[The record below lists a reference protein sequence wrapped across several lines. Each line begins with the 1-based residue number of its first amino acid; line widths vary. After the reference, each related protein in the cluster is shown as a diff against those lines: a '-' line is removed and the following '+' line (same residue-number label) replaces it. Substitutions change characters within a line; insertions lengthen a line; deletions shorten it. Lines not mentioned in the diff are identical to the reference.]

1 MLISFLWTADV
12 SSGATFMS
20 FLPDVS
26 LLITVCTFSWSHHSF
41 NLDVFLFL
49 TRGDRSEGIVKFHLD
64 GCLLCCSHG
73 LTPHCLSDQ
82 SWDEPIRT
90 SDMTE
95 VAHRRFTQN
104 SATHVE
110 PVHVSVPDV
119 PVTRLWLEVQPG
131 ISVLFAFRCGIY
143 VCLMSRFPLCLHV
156 VPQVCAE
163 SEACGCE
170 WVTDVHR
177 SSRRVSCFK
186 CFTFYLKDLFKS
198 LTAVSKKLKFR
209 EVQLK
214 NIIMSNLLWFSAT
227 YNIWWVCLLCFVSYW
242 HF

>member
-1 MLISFLWTADV
+1 MDCWCLLRCNIYEFSPWRL
-12 SSGATFMS
+12 SSDHCRH
-20 FLPDVS
+20 LQ
-26 LLITVCTFSWSHHSF
+26 LITLHSF

-64 GCLLCCSHG
+64 GCLLRCSHG

-82 SWDEPIRT
+82 SWDEPIRSST
-90 SDMTE
+90 RWIHTKFSNTCWTG
-95 VAHRRFTQN
+95 ARFCQ
-104 SATHVE
+104 V
-110 PVHVSVPDV
+110 VPDV

-186 CFTFYLKDLFKS
+186 CFTFLFKG
-198 LTAVSKKLKFR
+198 
-209 EVQLK
+209 
-214 NIIMSNLLWFSAT
+214 
-227 YNIWWVCLLCFVSYW
+227 FVLIFNSGE
-242 HF
+242 

>member
-26 LLITVCTFSWSHHSF
+26 LLITVGTFSWSHHSF

-49 TRGDRSEGIVKFHLD
+49 MRGDRSEGIVKFHLD

-82 SWDEPIRT
+82 SWDEPIRSST
-90 SDMTE
+90 PWIHTKFSNTCWTG
-95 VAHRRFTQN
+95 ARFCQ
-104 SATHVE
+104 V
-110 PVHVSVPDV
+110 VPDV
-119 PVTRLWLEVQPG
+119 PVTHLWLEVQPG

-198 LTAVSKKLKFR
+198 LTGVSKKLKFR

-227 YNIWWVCLLCFVSYW
+227 YNIWWVCLLRFVSYW

>member
-227 YNIWWVCLLCFVSYW
+227 YNIWWVCLLHFVSYW

>member
-26 LLITVCTFSWSHHSF
+26 LLITVGTFSWSHHSF

-82 SWDEPIRT
+82 SWDEPIRSST
-90 SDMTE
+90 PWIHTKFSNTCWTG
-95 VAHRRFTQN
+95 ARFCQ
-104 SATHVE
+104 V
-110 PVHVSVPDV
+110 VPDV

-227 YNIWWVCLLCFVSYW
+227 YNIWWVCLLHFVSYW

>member
-1 MLISFLWTADV
+1 MDCWCVLRCNIYEFSPWRL
-12 SSGATFMS
+12 SSDHCRH
-20 FLPDVS
+20 LQ
-26 LLITVCTFSWSHHSF
+26 LITLHSF

-49 TRGDRSEGIVKFHLD
+49 MRGDRSEGIVKFHLD

-82 SWDEPIRT
+82 SWDEPIRSST
-90 SDMTE
+90 PWIHTKFSNTCWTG
-95 VAHRRFTQN
+95 ARFCQ
-104 SATHVE
+104 V
-110 PVHVSVPDV
+110 VPDV

-198 LTAVSKKLKFR
+198 LTGVSKKLKFR

-227 YNIWWVCLLCFVSYW
+227 YNIWWVCLLRFVSYW

>member
-1 MLISFLWTADV
+1 MSPQVQHLWVFSLTSLFWSLYAPSADHITLVQPGCLSFPDERRQKWRNCQV
-12 SSGATFMS
+12 SSGRLLAVLLSWFN
-20 FLPDVS
+20 PS
-26 LLITVCTFSWSHHSF
+26 LSEWSELRWTNQ
-41 NLDVFLFL
+41 NLWY
-49 TRGDRSEGIVKFHLD
+49 DRSSTPWIHTKFSNTCWT
-64 GCLLCCSHG
+64 G
-73 LTPHCLSDQ
+73 
-82 SWDEPIRT
+82 
-90 SDMTE
+90 
-95 VAHRRFTQN
+95 ARFCQ
-104 SATHVE
+104 V
-110 PVHVSVPDV
+110 VPDV

-227 YNIWWVCLLCFVSYW
+227 YNIWWVCLLRFVSYW
-242 HF
+242 HFK